1 MTGNTYYRFEKT
13 GSTATDVRVQ
23 YDNGTGPV
31 MEDYFDP
38 ELVGDV
44 YKNYIVSI
52 YGGEN
57 GTDGVIAGVDEK
69 HYQILTGEGV
79 LTVRAVED
87 DQATAVK
94 PEQDSPTTAAEGSAV
109 AVAPA
114 DTVYTLNDTGV
125 VLPSGH
131 SVSLLFD
138 EIIASDGIDRMTPLQ
153 EKVDE
158 FLNGADENR
167 RYEIKYLDLV
177 DANNGN
183 AWVKSSK
190 GVDIYWG
197 YPEGTDSST
206 QFTLLHFPG
215 LHRDGAQSGFDPNDI
230 DAVTP
235 EEVGITNTGYGIS
248 FHVKA
253 GGFSPFA
260 LVWSESQEPS
270 PEPTP
275 DPEPS
280 DPGSSS
286 GGSTSVRRYDIDGS
300 AGRGGDIS
308 PDGRVRV
315 RRGENQTFRITPD
328 EGYEIYDVIVDGE
341 SVGAVGRYTFENVRE
356 DHTISATFR
365 LIQEEVDTGV
375 SRWLNTEDH
384 IAYLQGYP
392 GGLFGPDDNMTR
404 AEAAQMFYN
413 LLLEQ
418 DVASTVSFTDVAP
431 DAWYADAVN
440 ALASLGMVEGV
451 GGGLFA
457 PERTIT
463 RAEFT
468 VIAMRFAYLPDGGEN
483 PFPDVSEDDW
493 FYDQVVGAVQY
504 GWITGYPDGTFGPED
519 TITRAEVTAIVNRM
533 LNRQADEDYVD
544 SHAAELIQFA
554 DLSPAYWA
562 YYDIMEAANGH
573 TYEKDGD
580 AEIWTGIR

>member
-1 MTGNTYYRFEKT
+1 M
-13 GSTATDVRVQ
+13 Q

-94 PEQDSPTTAAEGSAV
+94 PVQTSPTTAAEGSAV

-190 GVDIYWG
+190 GVNIYWG

-206 QFTLLHFPG
+206 QFTLLHFSG
-215 LHRDGAQSGFDPNDI
+215 LHRDGAQSGFDVDDI

-235 EEVGITNTGYGIS
+235 ENVTITNTGYGIR
-248 FHVKA
+248 FHVEE
-253 GGFSPFA
+253 GGFSPFT
-260 LVWSESQEPS
+260 LVWSEAQEPS
-270 PEPTP
+270 PEP
-275 DPEPS
+275 
-280 DPGSSS
+280 DPGE
-286 GGSTSVRRYDIDGS
+286 DDN
-300 AGRGGDIS
+300 GDDPPLRPS
-308 PDGRVRV
+308 RPNRD
-315 RRGENQTFRITPD
+315 D
-328 EGYEIYDVIVDGE
+328 EP
-341 SVGAVGRYTFENVRE
+341 
-356 DHTISATFR
+356 
-365 LIQEEVDTGV
+365 EE
-375 SRWLNTEDH
+375 LNTEDH
-384 IAYLQGYP
+384 VAYLIGFTDGTIRP
-392 GGLFGPDDNMTR
+392 EASITR
-404 AEAAQMFYN
+404 AEAC
-413 LLLEQ
+413 
-418 DVASTVSFTDVAP
+418 T
-431 DAWYADAVN
+431 
-440 ALASLGMVEGV
+440 
-451 GGGLFA
+451 
-457 PERTIT
+457 
-463 RAEFT
+463 
-468 VIAMRFAYLPDGGEN
+468 
-483 PFPDVSEDDW
+483 
-493 FYDQVVGAVQY
+493 
-504 GWITGYPDGTFGPED
+504 
-519 TITRAEVTAIVNRM
+519 IVNRT
-533 LNRQADEDYVD
+533 LGREPHEDYLLSRREMITWPD
-544 SHAAELIQFA
+544 NSTSAWYYADMQEATNSHGYAWIVINEGEDDEMEVEEWTDKLDERDWAELEQTWS
-554 DLSPAYWA
+554 DAYDTPGGEVA
-562 YYDIMEAANGH
+562 LAQGQ
-573 TYEKDGD
+573 
-580 AEIWTGIR
+580 

>member
-79 LTVRAVED
+79 LTVRAVEN

-206 QFTLLHFPG
+206 QFTLLHFSG
-215 LHRDGAQSGFDPNDI
+215 LHRDGAQSGFDVDDI

-235 EEVGITNTGYGIS
+235 ENVTITNTGYGIR
-248 FHVKA
+248 FHVEE

-260 LVWSESQEPS
+260 LVWSEAQEPS
-270 PEPTP
+270 PEP
-275 DPEPS
+275 
-280 DPGSSS
+280 DPGE
-286 GGSTSVRRYDIDGS
+286 DDN
-300 AGRGGDIS
+300 GDDPPLRPS
-308 PDGRVRV
+308 RPNRD
-315 RRGENQTFRITPD
+315 D
-328 EGYEIYDVIVDGE
+328 EP
-341 SVGAVGRYTFENVRE
+341 
-356 DHTISATFR
+356 
-365 LIQEEVDTGV
+365 EE
-375 SRWLNTEDH
+375 LNTEDH
-384 IAYLQGYP
+384 VAYLIGFTDGTIRP
-392 GGLFGPDDNMTR
+392 EASITR
-404 AEAAQMFYN
+404 AEAC
-413 LLLEQ
+413 
-418 DVASTVSFTDVAP
+418 T
-431 DAWYADAVN
+431 
-440 ALASLGMVEGV
+440 
-451 GGGLFA
+451 
-457 PERTIT
+457 
-463 RAEFT
+463 
-468 VIAMRFAYLPDGGEN
+468 
-483 PFPDVSEDDW
+483 
-493 FYDQVVGAVQY
+493 
-504 GWITGYPDGTFGPED
+504 
-519 TITRAEVTAIVNRM
+519 IVNRT
-533 LNRQADEDYVD
+533 LGREPHEDYLLSRREMITWPD
-544 SHAAELIQFA
+544 NSTSAWYYADMQEATNSHGYAWIVINEGEDDEMEVEEWTDKLDERDWAELEQTWS
-554 DLSPAYWA
+554 DAYDTPGGEVA
-562 YYDIMEAANGH
+562 LAQGQ
-573 TYEKDGD
+573 
-580 AEIWTGIR
+580 

>member
-79 LTVRAVED
+79 LTVRAVEE

-94 PEQDSPTTAAEGSAV
+94 PVQTSPTTAAEGSAV

-138 EIIASDGIDRMTPLQ
+138 EIITSDSIDRMTPLQ
-153 EKVDE
+153 EKIDE

-206 QFTLLHFPG
+206 QFTLLHFSG
-215 LHRDGAQSGFDPNDI
+215 LHRDGAQSGFDVDDI

-235 EEVGITNTGYGIS
+235 ENVTITNTGYGIR
-248 FHVKA
+248 FHVEE

-260 LVWSESQEPS
+260 LVWSEAQEPS
-270 PEPTP
+270 PEP
-275 DPEPS
+275 
-280 DPGSSS
+280 DPGE
-286 GGSTSVRRYDIDGS
+286 DDN
-300 AGRGGDIS
+300 GDDPPLRPS
-308 PDGRVRV
+308 RPNRD
-315 RRGENQTFRITPD
+315 D
-328 EGYEIYDVIVDGE
+328 EP
-341 SVGAVGRYTFENVRE
+341 
-356 DHTISATFR
+356 
-365 LIQEEVDTGV
+365 EE
-375 SRWLNTEDH
+375 LNTEDH
-384 IAYLQGYP
+384 VAYLIGFTDGTIRPEADISRAEVATIFFRLLTDEARETYWSQTNAFSDVDTGDWYNNAVSTLANMGILDGYLDGTFRPTAPISRSEFTKIAVSFFDCTAGEYSYEGWFSDVQGGEWFVGYLTAAMRF
-392 GGLFGPDDNMTR
+392 GLIEGMPDGTFRPLDNITR
-404 AEAAQMFYN
+404 AEAC
-413 LLLEQ
+413 
-418 DVASTVSFTDVAP
+418 T
-431 DAWYADAVN
+431 
-440 ALASLGMVEGV
+440 
-451 GGGLFA
+451 
-457 PERTIT
+457 
-463 RAEFT
+463 
-468 VIAMRFAYLPDGGEN
+468 
-483 PFPDVSEDDW
+483 
-493 FYDQVVGAVQY
+493 
-504 GWITGYPDGTFGPED
+504 
-519 TITRAEVTAIVNRM
+519 IVNRT
-533 LNRQADEDYVD
+533 LGREPHEDYLLSERRMNTWPD
-544 SHAAELIQFA
+544 NSASAWYYAAMQEATNSHDYAWVVINENKDDEMEVEEWTDKLDERDWAELERTWS
-554 DLSPAYWA
+554 DAY
-562 YYDIMEAANGH
+562 
-573 TYEKDGD
+573 D
-580 AEIWTGIR
+580 APGGEVMD